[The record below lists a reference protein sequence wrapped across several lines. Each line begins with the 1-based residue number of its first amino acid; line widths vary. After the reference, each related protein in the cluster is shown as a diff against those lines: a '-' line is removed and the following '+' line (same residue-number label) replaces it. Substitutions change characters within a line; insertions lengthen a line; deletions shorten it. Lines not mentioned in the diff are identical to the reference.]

1 MHKKESVMGT
11 VKINQIGYHEDFKIE
26 NRYSVLSE
34 EEEEFSDCDEGK
46 QFKLDGATTLINT
59 NPEASVLP
67 NIKTENQDSVAQAP
81 GEDKVPTSLTEDEH
95 STWTKV
101 SLS

>member
-1 MHKKESVMGT
+1 MDKKKYVIGT

-34 EEEEFSDCDEGK
+34 EEEEFSDCDGRK

-59 NPEASVLP
+59 NPEASVLTSRQ
-67 NIKTENQDSVAQAP
+67 KDTCQDKDRRDDDRERRGGDRHQGRS
-81 GEDKVPTSLTEDEH
+81 PTP
-95 STWTKV
+95 
-101 SLS
+101 